1 MPCGG
6 CGKRKLASDGGV
18 NENDI
23 TGGYANLTDRQ
34 LKSRLE
40 VYKKRFC
47 ATCPKRYECDY
58 KSYLECKKSEVNK
71 VTT

>member
-6 CGKRKLASDGGV
+6 CGRRSNNLSSGSVSQADL
-18 NENDI
+18 
-23 TGGYANLTDRQ
+23 TGGYANLTDKQ
-34 LKSRLE
+34 LKARLE

-47 ATCPKRYECDY
+47 SGCNKRYECDY
-58 KSYLECKKSEVNK
+58 KSYLECKSVPNK

>member
-6 CGKRKLASDGGV
+6 CGRRDDTVYNRMSKDDL
-18 NENDI
+18 

-34 LKSRLE
+34 LKARLE
-40 VYKKRFC
+40 MYKKRFC
-47 ATCPKRYECDY
+47 SSCVKRYDCDY
-58 KSYLECKKSEVNK
+58 KCYIECKKSEANK

>member
-6 CGKRKLASDGGV
+6 CGRRNNNTSSDV
-18 NENDI
+18 VSQADL

-34 LKSRLE
+34 LKARLE

-47 ATCPKRYECDY
+47 SGCTKRYECDY
-58 KSYLECKKSEVNK
+58 KSYLECKNVPNK